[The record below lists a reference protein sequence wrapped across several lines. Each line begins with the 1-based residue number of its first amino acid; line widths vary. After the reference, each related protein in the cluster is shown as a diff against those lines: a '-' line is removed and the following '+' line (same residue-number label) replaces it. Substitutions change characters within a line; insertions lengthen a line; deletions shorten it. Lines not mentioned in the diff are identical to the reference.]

1 MATITV
7 AIGDSSDSGDFG
19 DKLPESEND
28 DTGSADRQQEQ
39 EVTSRTIATQTNR
52 PDSGNSDRPMT

>member
-7 AIGDSSDSGDFG
+7 AIGDSSDSGDFAPQ
-19 DKLPESEND
+19 LPHAALD
-28 DTGSADRQQEQ
+28 DTGSADLQQEQ

-52 PDSGNSDRPMT
+52 PDGGNSDRPMT